1 MSLDLDT
8 PTVYVLV
15 AALGWFIYQK
25 VLHST
30 HHSILGHFHTS
41 SKNTTVTSILAL
53 ANHKHLKIQRVTPST
68 AASVHRELSSNG
80 GRELIRL
87 VQSRLT
93 PLFVYDFFSC
103 VAGRHL
109 KGSSLIRGRIPM
121 KDEYLPG
128 GNFWW
133 SGIQIHVVRNSKVK
147 IGGKGSIQ
155 GLYVFHDAYLSSY
168 PGPNT
173 YYHDVDPV
181 LSKRK
186 TTQRHQNVVNVG
198 VEFNDR
204 HALSGVGRGSKKWCD
219 IPILAG
225 PGIGRLVLAH
235 CIHTRCH
242 VTEEVEEEKQGEE
255 EEEEEEEE
263 KEEEEEGV
271 EKEEEEEEE
280 TQPVKFFV
288 SVAGGRRNT
297 RMYSLLVRF
306 GFQRLHMFHP
316 VTRDPWLDEA
326 GDELFVLSR
335 QGDIGGEDA
344 AALLSVNPK
353 GPHKKSP
360 MSKKKKNV
368 HQRSKSKSRKHR

>member
-1 MSLDLDT
+1 MALDLASLDT
-8 PTVYVLV
+8 SYVYVLV

-25 VLHST
+25 VHST
-30 HHSILGHFHTS
+30 HHSILGRCHPS
-41 SKNTTVTSILAL
+41 SKNTTASVLAL
-53 ANHKHLKIQRVTPST
+53 ANEKHLKIQRVTPST

-80 GRELIRL
+80 GREFIRL

-133 SGIQIHVVRNSKVK
+133 SGIQIHIVRNSKVK

-181 LSKRK
+181 LSERK
-186 TTQRHQNVVNVG
+186 ATQRHQNVVNVG
-198 VEFNDR
+198 IEFNDR
-204 HALSGVGRGSKKWCD
+204 HTLRGMGRGSKKWCD

-235 CIHTRCH
+235 CIHTRTILTRVTDTLKLWAH
-242 VTEEVEEEKQGEE
+242 V
-255 EEEEEEEE
+255 
-263 KEEEEEGV
+263 
-271 EKEEEEEEE
+271 
-280 TQPVKFFV
+280 
-288 SVAGGRRNT
+288 S
-297 RMYSLLVRF
+297 
-306 GFQRLHMFHP
+306 
-316 VTRDPWLDEA
+316 DPGL
-326 GDELFVLSR
+326 
-335 QGDIGGEDA
+335 
-344 AALLSVNPK
+344 
-353 GPHKKSP
+353 
-360 MSKKKKNV
+360 
-368 HQRSKSKSRKHR
+368 